1 MYSIDSLV
9 RRSGPLQA
17 TQPIIEGELISIRL
31 HPETAKKHQ
40 LKEAEWVFVKQA
52 QHKARL
58 PVLIDE
64 RIPVDAASIPGGME
78 ATIGFPELFG
88 MIELSKE

>member
-1 MYSIDSLV
+1 M
-9 RRSGPLQA
+9 
-17 TQPIIEGELISIRL
+17 
-31 HPETAKKHQ
+31 
-40 LKEAEWVFVKQA
+40 FVKQA